1 MAKIESLGITH
12 IESVHYYVR
21 NLEPYRRLLLDTLD
35 FREIGGDSP
44 QLAEKTQQRTAVF
57 AAGQVQLIFTAPSS
71 ADSSVGKWL
80 KRHPDGVGVLVF
92 AVRDAKKA
100 FQLLEARGG
109 TPLADIESIDAGSGS
124 LRQFSI
130 ATPFGDSNFRFV
142 ERRGA
147 SPLYPGYHPAAAVPP
162 GGNRFGLSR
171 IDHITSNFRT
181 MAPALLWMEHV
192 LGFERFWDIKFHTND
207 VAPGRT
213 TGSGLKSV
221 VFKDPHS
228 DVKFANNEPW
238 RPYFEQSQ
246 INLFIED
253 HSGEGIQHAAIEVP
267 DLVNAVRGLRKN
279 GAPFMSTPGTYYDA
293 LPTRLV
299 ETTVGTIDEPLDQ
312 LRELEILV
320 DGAAPHRY
328 MLQIFM
334 QEFAG
339 IHQTPEAGPFFFE
352 LIQRKGDQGFGGGN
366 FRALFESIE
375 RAQIAQGRI

>member
-1 MAKIESLGITH
+1 MAQPESLGIKR

-21 NLEPYRRLLLDTLD
+21 DLAPYRRLFVKTLD

-44 QLAEKTQQRTAVF
+44 QAAERAQQETAVF
-57 AAGQVQLIFTAPSS
+57 KAGNVQLLVTAPTSPES
-71 ADSSVGKWL
+71 ATGQWL
-80 KRHPDGVGVLVF
+80 AEHPDGVGALVF
-92 AVRDAKKA
+92 EVADARKA
-100 FQLLEARGG
+100 FALLESRGG
-109 TPLADIESIDAGSGS
+109 TPLADLETHEADGGTM
-124 LRQFSI
+124 RQFTI
-130 ATPFGDSNFRFV
+130 TTPFGDSVCLFV
-142 ERRGA
+142 ERQGYR
-147 SPLYPGYHPAAAVPP
+147 SLYPGFRPTAQLEP
-162 GGNRFGLSR
+162 GGNRFGFSHV
-171 IDHITSNFRT
+171 DHITSNFKT

-192 LGFERFWDIKFHTND
+192 LGFTRFWDIKFHTND
-207 VAPGRT
+207 VAPDRK

-221 VFKDPHS
+221 VYKDPNS

-238 RPYFEQSQ
+238 RPFFEHSQ

-253 HSGEGIQHAAIEVP
+253 HRGDGIQHAAIAVP
-267 DLVNAVRGLRKN
+267 DLLTAVRALRAN

-293 LPTRLV
+293 LPTRLK
-299 ETTVGTIDEPLDQ
+299 ETTVGNIDEPIDT

-320 DGAAPHRY
+320 DGSAPHSY

-339 IHQTPEAGPFFFE
+339 IHRQPEAGPFFFE

-375 RAQIAQGRI
+375 RAQVAQGRI